1 MITVSSRWKLCKRVL
16 TGLLVLY
23 LVLLA
28 AVQIG
33 QRITRR
39 RAEHLL
45 SDLRGL
51 QLEKSS
57 WSDAQA
63 LMQRWGRWGHYKGT
77 CDAAH
82 CDYLIDF
89 DSAGMA
95 TWPAVTSERLSDL
108 LSRFLGITTK
118 VLNIHVSEV
127 QGEFHLQKNLV
138 VGTSFSVISN
148 LPGGGALS
156 SRVTGTRDLEPYDLW
171 PERDPHS
178 EYRTVLRTGTIGY
191 FFTQFT
197 AATKQE
203 DVEWLTAVNF
213 SCITR
218 WVPCTEMGDLLPS
231 AWAKYIAEG
240 KQVGA
245 IRERIAN
252 CAYPLEELVRASE
265 RVAVVKVEKPN
276 AETRQWSPSPGRL
289 VESLKGSGSWH
300 SGDVRKIWSGLDPV
314 APTEILLF
322 KEDSDPVVPHECGV
336 IAATPE
342 NLQTV
347 KAAIQGANQ
356 LSLPR

>member
-1 MITVSSRWKLCKRVL
+1 MVSVWSGWKLCKWVL
-16 TGLLVLY
+16 TSLLVIY

-57 WSDAQA
+57 WSDAQV
-63 LMQRWGRWGHYKGT
+63 LMQRWGRWGRYKGT

-82 CDYLIDF
+82 CDYWIHF
-89 DSAGMA
+89 DSLGAT
-95 TWPAVTSERLSDL
+95 TWPAVTSERFSDL
-108 LSRFLGITTK
+108 LYRSLEITTK
-118 VLNIHVSEV
+118 VLNAHVSDV
-127 QGEFHLQKNLV
+127 QGGFHLQNNLV
-138 VGTSFSVISN
+138 VGTSFSLGTSVPEEGT
-148 LPGGGALS
+148 LF
-156 SRVTGTRDLEPYDLW
+156 SRVIGTRTRDLERYDLW
-171 PERDPHS
+171 PEKDPHS

-218 WVPCTEMGDLLPS
+218 WVPCTEMGDLLPY
-231 AWAKYIAEG
+231 AWAKYMAET
-240 KQVGA
+240 KLVGA
-245 IRERIAN
+245 IRQRIAY
-252 CAYPLEELVRASE
+252 CAYPLKDLVEASE
-265 RVAVVKVEKPN
+265 RIALVQVEKPN
-276 AETRQWSPSPGRL
+276 SQEHQWSPYAARL

-300 SGDVRKIWSGLDPV
+300 SGDVRKIWSGLDPI

-322 KEDSDPVVPHECGV
+322 TEDSDPVYPHDCGV
-336 IAATPE
+336 IPATPE
-342 NLQTV
+342 NLRTV
-347 KAAIQGANQ
+347 RAAVEGAH
-356 LSLPR
+356 